1 MAAKKTNTNFDWFEI
16 FRAGTHTDSS
26 GQTQEFTEADLNSV
40 VTNFTPKTSPLVIG
54 HPDMNAPA
62 WGWTS
67 ELKVE
72 DGALFARAEDVAV
85 EFAEAVEDKRYPNRS
100 VRLEGKAG
108 NYTLGH
114 IGYLGGKPPAV
125 AGMPWQFN
133 GDEPGVVF
141 EFAASDADERV
152 DDVALQAARTL
163 TDFMGNLREWFIE
176 QYGKET
182 ADRVMPNWDADW
194 LKRQTAIADHEKDKE
209 RYGDHRFSAPPPKE
223 ETQVSE
229 PTDQEKALQ
238 AKLDAAEQ
246 QNAKLQFSQ
255 RKIAAQ
261 TFIDT
266 EVNGGKAPRV
276 TSTDGLADFM
286 ANLEAGDDA
295 TFEFAAADGSGTNTV
310 KPAEFFKSFLKSLPE
325 QGGLMKDFSAHDGQ
339 EGDGELT
346 AEQLASKASDFQLSE
361 AKQGRTISISAAMAH
376 VKQESKNG

>member
-1 MAAKKTNTNFDWFEI
+1 MADKATNKNTEFDWFEI

-72 DGALFARAEDVAV
+72 NGALFARAEDVAV

-108 NYTLGH
+108 DYTLGH

-133 GDEPGVVF
+133 GAEPGIVF
-141 EFAASDADERV
+141 EFAASDAEERA

-163 TDFMGNLREWFIE
+163 TSFMGNLREWFIE
-176 QYGKET
+176 QYGVET

-194 LKRQTAIADHEKDKE
+194 LKRQTAIADHEIDKE
-209 RYGDHRFSAPPPKE
+209 RYGDHRFSAPPTKTE

-246 QNAKLQFSQ
+246 QNAQLQFNQ
-255 RKIAAQ
+255 RKHEAQ

-266 EVNGGKAPRV
+266 EINGGKAPRV

-286 ANLEAGDDA
+286 ANLEAGGDA
-295 TFEFAAADGSGTNTV
+295 TFEFAAADGTSTV
-310 KPAEFFKSFLKSLPE
+310 KPAEFFKNFLKALPE
-325 QGGLMKDFSAHDGQ
+325 RDGLTKDFSAHDGQ

-346 AEQLASKASDFQLSE
+346 AEQLASKALEFQKSQSD
-361 AKQGRTISISAAMAH
+361 KGVTISLSAAMDH
-376 VKQESKNG
+376 VKQGEK